1 MSCSNP
7 ERGAADFLL
16 YFNYARDF
24 LWRKQDEAER

>member
-24 LWRKQDEAER
+24 FVEETR

>member
-24 LWRKQDEAER
+24 LVEETR